1 MNCGRP
7 VGVRM
12 PEILKT
18 PQISDEKPKT
28 SPITLAA
35 GALVV
40 LAIAGSL
47 WFLFAPLQNKVQ
59 PVGQRIAATKMNDAE
74 REYVKSL
81 RFENLALSRAENF
94 LHQEVTTLTGEVVNG
109 GKQPVQ
115 GLFVTTEFADDLNQ
129 VVLRET
135 RGVLGAPP
143 VALAPGERRA
153 FEISFEHVPSSWNR
167 QQPALHVASLQIPAP
182 R

>member
-1 MNCGRP
+1 
-7 VGVRM
+7 M

-18 PQISDEKPKT
+18 PQISDQKPKT
-28 SPITLAA
+28 SPVTLAV
-35 GALVV
+35 GAVVV

-47 WFLFAPLQNKVQ
+47 WFLFTPFENSVQ
-59 PVGQRIAATKMNDAE
+59 PASQGTAAAKMSEAE
-74 REYVKSL
+74 QDYAKNL

-94 LHQEVTTLTGEVVNG
+94 LHQEVTTLNGEVVNA

-115 GLFVTTEFADDLNQ
+115 GLSITMEFADDLNQ

-143 VALAPGERRA
+143 VTLAPGERRA
-153 FEISFEHVPSSWNR
+153 FEISFEHMPSSWNR
-167 QQPALHVASLQIPAP
+167 QQPFLRVASLQIPAQK
-182 R
+182 

>member
-1 MNCGRP
+1 
-7 VGVRM
+7 M

-18 PQISDEKPKT
+18 PQISDQKPKT
-28 SPITLAA
+28 SPVTLAV
-35 GALVV
+35 GAVVV

-47 WFLFAPLQNKVQ
+47 WFLFTPFENSVQ
-59 PVGQRIAATKMNDAE
+59 PASQGTAAAKMSEAE
-74 REYVKSL
+74 QDYAKNL

-94 LHQEVTTLTGEVVNG
+94 LHQEVTTLNGEVVNA

-115 GLFVTTEFADDLNQ
+115 GLSITMEFADDLNQ

-143 VALAPGERRA
+143 VTLAPGERRA

-167 QQPALHVASLQIPAP
+167 QQPILRVASLQIPAQK
-182 R
+182 

>member
-1 MNCGRP
+1 
-7 VGVRM
+7 M

-18 PQISDEKPKT
+18 PESSDDKPRT
-28 SPITLAA
+28 SPITLAV
-35 GALVV
+35 GAVVV

-47 WFLFAPLQNKVQ
+47 WFLFVPLQNKLR
-59 PVGQRIAATKMNDAE
+59 PVGQGAAATKMSDAE
-74 REYVKSL
+74 QEYAKNL

-94 LHQEVTTLTGEVVNG
+94 LHQEVTTLNGEVVNA

-115 GLFVTTEFADDLNQ
+115 GLSITMEFADDLNQ

-135 RGVLGAPP
+135 RGVLGGPP

-167 QQPALHVASLQIPAP
+167 QQPFLRVASLQIPAQK
-182 R
+182 

>member
-1 MNCGRP
+1 
-7 VGVRM
+7 M

-18 PQISDEKPKT
+18 PESSDDKPRT
-28 SPITLAA
+28 SPITLAV
-35 GALVV
+35 GAVVV

-47 WFLFAPLQNKVQ
+47 WFLFAPLQNKLR
-59 PVGQRIAATKMNDAE
+59 PVGQGATATKMSDAE
-74 REYVKSL
+74 QEYAKNL
-81 RFENLALSRAENF
+81 RFENLALTRAENF
-94 LHQEVTTLTGEVVNG
+94 LHQEVTTLNGEVVNG

-115 GLFVTTEFADDLNQ
+115 RLFLTMEFADDLNQ

-143 VALAPGERRA
+143 VPLAPGERRG

-167 QQPALHVASLQIPAP
+167 QQPALRVAALQIPAQK
-182 R
+182 